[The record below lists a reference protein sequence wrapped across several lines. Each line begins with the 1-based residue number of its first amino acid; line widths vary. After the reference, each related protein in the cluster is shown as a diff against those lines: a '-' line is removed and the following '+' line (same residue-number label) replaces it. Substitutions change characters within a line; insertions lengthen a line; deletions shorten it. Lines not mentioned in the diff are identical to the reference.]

1 MNNKTAPAAG
11 ALKKSIEGGKWM
23 FINTVF
29 QRIIGFASFL
39 VLARLLRP
47 QDFGILAILLIVPNF
62 IILVSTTGLE
72 TAIIQKKD
80 DSTDYLNPI
89 WTLNIFKSFALFLA
103 IFFSAP
109 LIADFFNMPEILLA
123 ARLSGLIVLASGTAN
138 VAQLFFFKD
147 LDFKKIFIRDTA
159 SSIAYIAISLGL
171 AVYYRSFWPLF
182 WGTVALH
189 LAATVSTYFLH
200 EFKPR
205 FNFQFKKLF
214 NLVGY
219 SKWVYAQN
227 IVDRISLTVENSLVA
242 KMLGASDIGL
252 YTKAKSLASVPISP
266 FYNIINRVAFPAYA
280 YVQDSYEKIKDGFLK
295 SLDVLFF
302 ISVPIAFL
310 FIEAGSRLILL
321 LLGEKWINM
330 DLTLKI
336 ITLAFAVSAFYTS
349 ALPIFNAVGKP
360 GFRFWIMLINLIS
373 LSLLLLVLIPVYGLS
388 GAAFA
393 VLLSSA
399 LTSFVSV
406 MALAKI
412 IYIKFVEVIKS
423 PLAPLIA
430 SLMTLMAGRI
440 ALKYLQPLTDIT
452 FAVLIVLLGILYF
465 AIIAF
470 LGKIFKSGPYAT
482 LRLIVSET
490 LSLKTKNL

>member
-1 MNNKTAPAAG
+1 MASTEG

-39 VLARLLRP
+39 VLARLLTPR
-47 QDFGILAILLIVPNF
+47 DFGILTILLIVPNF
-62 IILVSTTGLE
+62 IILISSTGLE

-89 WTLNIFKSFALFLA
+89 WTLDVLKSLALFLI

-109 LIADFFNMPEILLA
+109 LIADFFKMPEILLA
-123 ARLSGLIVLASGTAN
+123 ARLSGLIILASGTAN

-147 LDFKKIFIRDTA
+147 LDFKKIFIRDTT
-159 SSIAYIAISLGL
+159 SSIAYIAIALGL

-189 LAATVSTYFLH
+189 LAATISTYFLH
-200 EFKPR
+200 EFRPR
-205 FNFQFKKLF
+205 FSFQFKKLF
-214 NLVGY
+214 SLIGY
-219 SKWVYAQN
+219 SKWIYAQN
-227 IVDRISLTVENSLVA
+227 MADRVSITIENSLIA
-242 KMLGASDIGL
+242 RMLGATDIGL
-252 YTKAKSLASVPISP
+252 YTKAKSIASVPMSP

-302 ISVPIAFL
+302 ISIPIAFL
-310 FIEAGSRLILL
+310 FAEAGGRLILI
-321 LLGEKWINM
+321 LLGEKWIGM
-330 DLTLKI
+330 DLILKI
-336 ITLAFAVSAFYTS
+336 ITAAFAISAFYTS

-360 GFRFWIMLINLIS
+360 GIRFWIMLANLAS
-373 LSLLLLVLIPVYGLS
+373 LALLLLILVPVYGLI

-406 MALAKI
+406 IALAKTV
-412 IYIKFVEVIKS
+412 YIGLAGVIKS
-423 PLAPLIA
+423 PLVPLVA
-430 SLMTLMAGRI
+430 SLATLAAGRI
-440 ALKYLQPLTDIT
+440 ALKYLEPTGDIT
-452 FAVLIVLLGILYF
+452 FAIFIAFLGILYL

-470 LGKIFKSGPYAT
+470 AGKIFKSGPYAT